1 MIIISWQRDIVV
13 NMSTAKT
20 VEISE
25 RRIYDDTHYIIFSI
39 IATLNDDT
47 TVILGNYKSEERAKE
62 ILKEIIMM
70 YSTFELYKVATPEVQ
85 NQIAIQLFNQKKTLS
100 VYEIPLV

>member
-1 MIIISWQRDIVV
+1 MIIVSWQRDIVV
-13 NMSTAKT
+13 NMTTAKT

-25 RRIYDDTHYIIFSI
+25 RKIYDDTHYIIYSI

-62 ILKEIIMM
+62 VLREIILV
-70 YSTFELYKVATPEVQ
+70 YSTYELYKVATPEVQ

-100 VYEIPLV
+100 VYEIPLI